1 MIFSTSFDPL
11 KSMVTVRRKFISFHQ
26 NNEIVHFISFN
37 SLQET
42 ITYAIFMVTT
52 SFRLTSITDKRIKV
66 GIKETNNNVNFD
78 HGLAY

>member
-1 MIFSTSFDPL
+1 M
-11 KSMVTVRRKFISFHQ
+11 
-26 NNEIVHFISFN
+26 
-37 SLQET
+37 QET
-42 ITYAIFMVTT
+42 ITYAIVMVTT